1 MRLIAGH
8 GLPIKILTD
17 QDVFVVRLVGLLLH
31 SRLCALRD
39 HSSRCYLRALRA
51 SSSCICA
58 KILALCRLQAIADV
72 MTGWRC
78 SRCAERCN

>member
-31 SRLCALRD
+31 S
-39 HSSRCYLRALRA
+39 
-51 SSSCICA
+51 
-58 KILALCRLQAIADV
+58 
-72 MTGWRC
+72 
-78 SRCAERCN
+78 